1 MKYDKYI
8 LKSRE
13 DVLGEIL
20 IKGDKFDNFDGYIKL
35 YEGIDGSKGN
45 LLWFPDYR
53 KGKRIFD
60 REYLKYFIKMRSS
73 DPDRPQLAERMLE
86 AGIKEYD
93 RLQLFLY
100 AHGRMPTDW
109 LYIERVSY

>member
-1 MKYDKYI
+1 MAVRKYF
-8 LKSRE
+8 LKSK
-13 DVLGEIL
+13 DDILGEI
-20 IKGDKFDNFDGYIKL
+20 IIDGDKFDNFDGYIKL

-60 REYLKYFIKMRSS
+60 KEYLKFFVESRSS
-73 DPDRPQLAERMLE
+73 DPERPQLEQKMKE
-86 AGIKEYD
+86 IGMKEYD

-109 LYIERVSY
+109 LYIEEVK